1 VTLSRALAA
10 NVKRLR
16 QQHGW
21 SQKALAEEAKV
32 SARWVSAVETCG
44 ANVSLDIVERLAKA
58 LRVDD
63 PRRLLRE

>member
-1 VTLSRALAA
+1 MILARALAA

-21 SQKALAEEAKV
+21 SQKALAEEAGV
-32 SARWVSAVETCG
+32 SPRWVSAVEARG

-58 LRVDD
+58 LRVED
-63 PRRLLRE
+63 PRSLLHE